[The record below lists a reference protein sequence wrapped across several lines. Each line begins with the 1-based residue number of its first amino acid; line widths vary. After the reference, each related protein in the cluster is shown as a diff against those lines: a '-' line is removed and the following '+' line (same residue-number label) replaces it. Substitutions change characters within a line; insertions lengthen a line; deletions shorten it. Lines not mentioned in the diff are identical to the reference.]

1 MARLSGIRCH
11 HTASGRSGRN
21 RGRAQ
26 GMRRYYALLAD
37 RDQTIRLIRMRDTET
52 ILAEKAYPGLSARRY
67 R

>member
-1 MARLSGIRCH
+1 
-11 HTASGRSGRN
+11 
-21 RGRAQ
+21 
-26 GMRRYYALLAD
+26 MRRYYALLAD